1 MIYVILG
8 GPASGKGTR
17 AKILCEQLGVP
28 HISTG
33 EILRKVAE
41 EDNVMQKKLANGTLI
56 SDDVITALLYAR
68 LCKKDCLNGCVI
80 DGYPRTLN
88 QAFLLDNLLKNLGTK
103 LTGVIE
109 LTVTDEV
116 VFDRILG
123 RCQCSVC
130 GKTYGNDIKPKVV
143 NICDTCGGTL
153 VKRSDDNKETLK
165 NRINVYKEK
174 SKPIIQ
180 FYKGEGLVLTID
192 AANNPEKVLSAIDF
206 FCN

>member
-17 AKILCEQLGVP
+17 AKILCEKLSVP

-33 EILRKVAE
+33 EILRKVAQE
-41 EDNVMQKKLANGTLI
+41 NYEIREKLANGVLI
-56 SDDVITALLYAR
+56 SDDIITALLYAR
-68 LCKKDCLNGCVI
+68 LCKEDCLNGYVI

-88 QAFLLDNLLKNLGTK
+88 QAFLLDNMLKNLGVK
-103 LTGVIE
+103 LDGVIE

-123 RCQCSVC
+123 RCQCSAC
-130 GKTYGNDIKPKVV
+130 GKIYGNDISPKIV
-143 NICDTCGGTL
+143 NICDTCGGNL
-153 VKRSDDNKETLK
+153 VKRSDDNEVTLK